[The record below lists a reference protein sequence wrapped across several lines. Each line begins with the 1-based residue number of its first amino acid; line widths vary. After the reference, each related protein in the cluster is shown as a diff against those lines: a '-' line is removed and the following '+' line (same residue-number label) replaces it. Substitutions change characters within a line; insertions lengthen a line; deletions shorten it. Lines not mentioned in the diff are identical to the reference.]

1 MHIAH
6 KFAAKLPVRID
17 ISWMR
22 ALAGREQVAPTGNL
36 AAADPSPVAA
46 PEQARIMNQI
56 LELNPSAS
64 MDFLGQ
70 FSPSALGDYL
80 EHLTSASGPRGR
92 SARRGRPENTPAV
105 TVRTARI

>member
-22 ALAGREQVAPTGNL
+22 SLTGRDQSTTTT
-36 AAADPSPVAA
+36 PSTPESGPVA
-46 PEQARIMNQI
+46 PEQARLVNQI
-56 LELNPSAS
+56 LELNPTAS
-64 MDFLGQ
+64 MEFLGQ

-80 EHLTSASGPRGR
+80 EHLTSSSLPRGR
-92 SARRGRPENTPAV
+92 TSQRARPENTPAV
-105 TVRTARI
+105 TVRTAKV

>member
-22 ALAGREQVAPTGNL
+22 SLAGRDQATLLSIPPTSDAPPTL
-36 AAADPSPVAA
+36 A
-46 PEQARIMNQI
+46 PEQARLMNQI

-92 SARRGRPENTPAV
+92 TARRGRPENTPAV

>member
-1 MHIAH
+1 MHITP

-22 ALAGREQVAPTGNL
+22 ALAGRDQATPAP
-36 AAADPSPVAA
+36 DSSPAVA

-80 EHLTSASGPRGR
+80 EHLTSASEPRGR
-92 SARRGRPENTPAV
+92 TARRGRPENTPAV
-105 TVRTARI
+105 TVRTAKI